1 MAVIICRLFDTG
13 MILLKVIKIIRIK
26 LQVKLNRMMLKIFES
41 LPFIFLYDHYHLH

>member
-13 MILLKVIKIIRIK
+13 MILLKVIKIK